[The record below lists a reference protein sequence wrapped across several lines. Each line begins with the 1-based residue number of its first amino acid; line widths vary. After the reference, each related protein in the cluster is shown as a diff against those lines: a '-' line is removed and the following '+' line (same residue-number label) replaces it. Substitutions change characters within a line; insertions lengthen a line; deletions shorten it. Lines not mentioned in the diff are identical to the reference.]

1 MNYKGLLRK
10 YLFHPAYVRIF
21 VVVLLKL
28 IKKPSCLSQ
37 DASNCL
43 NH

>member
-28 IKKPSCLSQ
+28 IKNQVVYLKMLQ
-37 DASNCL
+37 IA
-43 NH
+43 